1 MLAQAQPLASFHSI
15 SPLAVR
21 ASNMRATNTPCSV
34 SCWRKATTES
44 GLESTNASRA
54 LARARFAGCGDWVVD
69 GGLKHPNRLASMS
82 DSGREMMAQILIRQ
96 LDERVV
102 EILRAQAKRRG
113 VSLEQNLRDLLTSV
127 AAEQDDRLERLAAL
141 RRQTPAAGR
150 QLDVAT
156 LIQEGREQR

>member
-1 MLAQAQPLASFHSI
+1 MHQHIGGFPGGRWGLA
-15 SPLAVR
+15 
-21 ASNMRATNTPCSV
+21 
-34 SCWRKATTES
+34 
-44 GLESTNASRA
+44 
-54 LARARFAGCGDWVVD
+54 
-69 GGLKHPNRLASMS
+69 HPNQLASMS

-150 QLDVAT
+150 QLDVAS
-156 LIQEGREQR
+156 LIQEGREER